1 MQLAD
6 FAGVIARD
14 RWINDTLCGK
24 MALLSVQNL
33 TFSMGEPALLE
44 DITFHL
50 EAGER
55 VALVGRNGAGKSTF
69 MRLLSGTLSPQRGS
83 VTLQKN
89 ARVAYL
95 PQEVPVDLNGTVF
108 DVTLSGADEAIAD
121 YQVNATLT
129 RLELDGDAEFAALSG
144 GMKRRVLQ
152 ARALVTEP
160 DVLLL
165 DEPTNHLDIDSIR
178 WMEDFLPRA
187 VKSILLV
194 THDRVF
200 LQNLATRIVEIDRG
214 KLTSYACNYPT
225 YLERKA
231 AALEAE
237 AAQQANF
244 DKKLAEEE
252 VWIRRGV
259 QARRTRDEG
268 RVRALLKMR
277 EERRARRARMGSAKI
292 EAQQTQR
299 SGKLIMEA
307 ENVNFGYKSTSIVR
321 DFSTI
326 ILRGDKLGIIGTNG
340 SGKTTLLQ
348 LLLGKLT
355 PQSGTMRQGTRL
367 EIAYF
372 DQLRAQLNEEKTVWQ
387 NVAGENQTV
396 TINGQQRHIIG
407 YLGDFLFSK
416 ERAHTPVKVLS
427 GGERNRLLLAKLFT
441 QPANLLVMD
450 EPTNDL
456 DIETLDLLEELLLDF
471 KGTLLLVSH
480 DRAFLNNVVTS
491 VIAPRGDGT
500 WDECAGG
507 YDDWLRLQAD
517 KSTFEASKPKTP
529 KPQKQQSRSKPRRLS
544 FKEKKELQELPA
556 LIEAMEEEQQVI
568 CDALADPTFYQ
579 NGGDVAGHNEKLE
592 KLKQT
597 LAKAYVQWEELEAI
611 ESAQNL

>member
-1 MQLAD
+1 
-6 FAGVIARD
+6 
-14 RWINDTLCGK
+14 

-33 TFSMGEPALLE
+33 TFSMGEPALLD

-50 EAGER
+50 EAGEC

-69 MRLLSGTLSPQRGS
+69 MRILSGALSPQRGS
-83 VTLQKN
+83 VTTQKN

-95 PQEVPVDLNGTVF
+95 PQEVPVDLSGTVF
-108 DVTLSGADEAIAD
+108 DVTLSGAPEAIPD

-129 RLELDGDAEFAALSG
+129 RLELDGNAEFASLSG
-144 GMKRRVLQ
+144 GMKRRVLL

-187 VKSILLV
+187 AKAILLV
-194 THDRVF
+194 THDRIF
-200 LQNLATRIVEIDRG
+200 LQKLATRIVEIDRG
-214 KLTSYACNYPT
+214 KLASYACNYPT

-252 VWIRRGV
+252 AWIRRGV

-268 RVRALLKMR
+268 RVRALMKMR
-277 EERRARRARMGSAKI
+277 EERRARRSQTGAAKI
-292 EAQQTQR
+292 ALQETQR
-299 SGKLIMEA
+299 SGKLVLEA
-307 ENVNFGYKSTSIVR
+307 ENIDFSYESTFIVH

-326 ILRGDKLGIIGTNG
+326 ILRGDKVGIIGANG

-348 LLLGKLT
+348 LLLGKLA
-355 PQSGTMRQGTRL
+355 PQNGVLRQGTRL

-372 DQLRAQLNEEKTVWQ
+372 DQLRAQLDEEKTVWQ

-407 YLGDFLFSK
+407 YLGEFLFSK

-491 VIAPRGDGT
+491 VIAPCGDGT

-507 YDDWLRLQAD
+507 YDDWLRVQAD
-517 KSTFEASKPKTP
+517 KSTFKSTFETKKVKTP
-529 KPQKQQSRSKPRRLS
+529 KPQKPDSRNKPRRLT

-556 LIEAMEEEQQVI
+556 RIEAMEEEQQEI
-568 CDALADPTFYQ
+568 CDLLADPAFYQ

-592 KLKQT
+592 ALKET
-597 LAKAYVQWEELEAI
+597 LAAAYVRWEELESI
-611 ESAQNL
+611 ESVAAK